1 MESAPSFN
9 IISLESL
16 SDMLEIYEKYKI
28 NRIWHWEQ
36 QTTERD
42 NDNDENIFYLVI
54 ESRIPPR

>member
-1 MESAPSFN
+1 MQSAPSFN

>member
-42 NDNDENIFYLVI
+42 NDNDENSFI
-54 ESRIPPR
+54 

>member
-42 NDNDENIFYLVI
+42 NDNDENIFYLEI